1 VVIYYSSQRKL
12 IQLVNILK
20 GFALLKNTE
29 ENLYKLCVYVLS
41 RSVMSDSL
49 RPPWTVAHQAPM
61 SMGFS
66 RQEHWSGKP
75 LPSPG
80 EQEKLNPG
88 LLYCR
93 WILYHQS
100 HLGSSKSGFALNP
113 MDCSPPDSSVHG
125 ILQARLLECIAIPF
139 SRRSFWPRDGTHV
152 SCTAG
157 RFFIILATREGA
169 SQLWQ

>member
-1 VVIYYSSQRKL
+1 MEL
-12 IQLVNILK
+12 GNILK
-20 GFALLKNTE
+20 CFALLKNTE
-29 ENLYKLCVYVLS
+29 ENPQKLCVDVLS

-49 RPPWTVAHQAPM
+49 RPPWTIARQAPM

-93 WILYHQS
+93 RILYHLS
-100 HLGSSKSGFALNP
+100 HLGSSKSGSALNP

-125 ILQARLLECIAIPF
+125 VLQARLLEQVAIPF
-139 SRRSFWPRDGTHV
+139 SRRSF
-152 SCTAG
+152 
-157 RFFIILATREGA
+157 
-169 SQLWQ
+169 

>member
-1 VVIYYSSQRKL
+1 MVIYYSSQRKL

-88 LLYCR
+88 LLTAGGFFTIR
-93 WILYHQS
+93 ATWEAQRVVLLSTPWTVAHQTPLS
-100 HLGSSKSGFALNP
+100 
-113 MDCSPPDSSVHG
+113 M
-125 ILQARLLECIAIPF
+125 EF
-139 SRRSFWPRDGTHV
+139 SRQDYWN
-152 SCTAG
+152 A
-157 RFFIILATREGA
+157 
-169 SQLWQ
+169 